1 MKKYLLAALL
11 FAVPGFVAYG
21 QQLNKAQN
29 ETQKPD
35 PTFFDLQ
42 RAFYAHYDPAHASEP
57 EDEDGNKD
65 GDYEKFKR
73 WEWYWQP
80 RVGKT
85 GKFPAPDV
93 LLTEW
98 NKYVQVHP
106 NAVQRTRP
114 ATGSGAEDRH
124 THVPLSSSGAW
135 TSLGPTTSPSN
146 YQDIGR
152 VNCIAF
158 DSITATT
165 FWIGSPDG
173 GLWKTTDGGTTWST
187 NTDNLPVL
195 GISDIAIDNQH
206 RDTMYIATG
215 DGDGANTGGGG
226 DSKSVGVLKTTDGGV
241 TWNTTGL
248 SWTLANVRFI
258 KRLILDPTNPSVLIA
273 ATSNGIYRTTDGGT
287 TWANTQA
294 GYFMDM
300 QMNPGN
306 HNILCATT
314 YSYGGGAQIYQSTNN
329 GVSWTSVYTG
339 SAIPRIKLAVTPASV
354 NKVDAL
360 CVDATSWGFHSIMHS
375 TDGGATWT
383 TALTINA
390 GCTNDYMD
398 DANNAS
404 GCYGQGYYDVG
415 FACSPTNPNELYL
428 GGVNTWKSTDNG
440 ATWTIKNYWTGGGG
454 VATVH
459 ADKHWL
465 TYQPSTGVFFEGN
478 DGGIYK
484 TADGG
489 TTWTHLSNGLVISE
503 IYRIG
508 TSATTAGDV
517 MCGLQDNGSKEDNV
531 GTWSN
536 RTGGDGME
544 ALIDYTNANI
554 QYSTYV
560 QGLIYRT
567 TNHWGS
573 NITLINNNATGVNS
587 AGLWVTPYVENPL
600 NHNGLYVG
608 KDQLYKA
615 PNAGSAGTAA
625 AVTWT
630 SISSS
635 LTFPTSSSQ
644 LINAIA
650 VAPTDSNTIYIACDQ
665 YLYRTTNGGTS
676 WTLVNTAAENIT
688 YIAINNTNVNNV
700 WFTLSGYTAG
710 SKVFVTTTGGASWTN
725 MSGTL
730 PNIPVNTIVYSNTGA
745 NGEYIGTDLGVYYYG
760 TTASDWVPFST
771 NLPNVVVDE
780 LEICYA
786 NNKLY
791 AATYGRGLWSSDLYT
806 NIAPITGTFTVCVN
820 STTPLT
826 DATTGGTWSSSST
839 NATVGS
845 TGIVTGVTAG
855 TATITYT
862 DGAAGYVT
870 ATVTVTALPSA
881 ISPANPSVCAGSTV
895 NLTDVTAGGT
905 WSSTNTATGTIS
917 SGGVVTGISAGTTT
931 ISYTASTGCAVTV
944 VTTVNAIP
952 TAVITPAG
960 PTTFCYPGSVV
971 LNSSTGAGYTY
982 QWEIGCGPIVGA
994 TTSSY
999 TAITGCSYTILIT
1012 GNGCSATSAPV
1023 AVTVNSVSASPITG
1037 SGLVCIG
1044 QTTPL
1049 SDATAGGVWSSNNIA
1064 VGTVASTGVVTGISA
1079 GTTVI
1084 SYSVTNTCGTA
1095 VATTILTVS
1104 AGVAV
1109 APITGALNVCV
1120 GANTNLTDATA
1131 SGTWS
1136 SSNVAV
1142 GSVNSSGVVAG
1153 VAAGTA
1159 NISYNVTGGSGCIS
1173 SSVAMVTVN
1182 PVPSNVIAPVGTVTV
1197 CPGGTTTLIAPSG
1210 AGYSYQWQSS
1220 GSAIAGATNST
1231 YVTGTAGSYN
1241 FIITSAAGCSA
1252 TSAVTTIV
1260 IGTGTTVVPLLSI
1273 ASSLGSV
1280 QCAPA
1285 ASETFTANPTNG
1297 GSSPVYQWSVNGAAV
1312 GAGAT
1317 YSYVPTNGDLVSCLM
1332 TSNASCVMPDT
1343 VSASLVMT
1351 VNPLMAPSVSITS
1364 IHHDTTC
1371 VGDTVQ
1377 FAAVP
1382 VYGGTAPTFLWTQN
1396 GVNVATGPYYI
1407 YVPHNNDTL
1416 IVTMTS
1422 NYPCL
1427 ITPVAVSNLFIM
1439 QVDVP
1444 TTNSLSVSVTQSAVL
1459 AGRADTFTAVATG
1472 AGSSPAFQWYI
1483 NGNPVAGATAY
1494 RYITDTLRDGQIVS
1508 CLETSNFLC
1517 SEPHSVMSGGISIS
1531 VLPNSVPQIESINN
1545 FTLQPNPNAGSFTIK
1560 GSLSMPSDSKV
1571 DIVITDMLGQTI
1583 YKNTSY
1589 TNNGKVNELVTL
1601 PNSISNGMYLVNITS
1616 GGGHIVFHVSI
1627 DK

>member
-1 MKKYLLAALL
+1 MKKYLFAAFF
-11 FAVPGFVAYG
+11 FAVPVFATYG
-21 QQLNKAQN
+21 QKITT
-29 ETQKPD
+29 TQKDFQKSD
-35 PTFFDLQ
+35 PTFFDIQ
-42 RAFYAHYDPAHASEP
+42 REFYAHYDPAHAAEP

-65 GDYEKFKR
+65 GEFEKFKR

-80 RVGKT
+80 RVGTT

-98 NKYVQVHP
+98 NKYVQSHP
-106 NAVQRTRP
+106 NAASRIRTV
-114 ATGSGAEDRH
+114 AGSGG
-124 THVPLSSSGAW
+124 SGHHAYAPSVSGSW

-158 DSITATT
+158 DSLISTT

-173 GLWKTTDGGTTWST
+173 GLWKTTDGGTTWTT

-195 GISDIAIDNQH
+195 GVSDIAIDNQH

-215 DGDGANTGGGG
+215 DGDGANTGSGG

-248 SWTLANVRFI
+248 SWTLASVNFI

-273 ATSNGIYRTTDGGT
+273 ATSNGIYRTTNGGT
-287 TWANTQA
+287 TWTNTRT

-329 GVSWTSVYTG
+329 GVTWTSVYTG
-339 SAIPRIKLAVTPASV
+339 AGIARIKLAVTPASV

-360 CVDATSWGFHSIMHS
+360 CVDATSWGFNSIMHS
-375 TDGGATWT
+375 TDGGATWV

-440 ATWTIKNYWTGGGG
+440 ATWTIKNYWSGGGG
-454 VATVH
+454 VPTVH
-459 ADKHWL
+459 ADKHWF

-508 TSATTAGDV
+508 TSATSAGDV
-517 MCGLQDNGSKEDNV
+517 ICGLQDNGSKEDV
-531 GTWSN
+531 AGTWSN

-544 ALIDYTNANI
+544 ALIDYTNVNI

-573 NITLINNNATGVNS
+573 NTTLVNNNAASGVNS

-608 KDQLYKA
+608 KDQLYRGF
-615 PNAGSAGTAA
+615 NAGSAATAG
-625 AVTWT
+625 AVTWV

-650 VAPTDSNTIYIACDQ
+650 VAPTDSNTIYIACDN
-665 YLYRTTNGGTS
+665 YLYRTTTGGSS

-688 YIAINNTNVNNV
+688 YIAINNTNPNNV
-700 WFTLSGYTAG
+700 WFTLSVYTAG

-725 MSGTL
+725 ISGTL
-730 PNIPVNTIVYSNTGA
+730 PNIPVNTIVYSNTGS
-745 NGEYIGTDLGVYYYG
+745 NGEYIGTDLGVYYLG
-760 TTASDWVPFST
+760 TSASDWVPFNT
-771 NLPNVVVDE
+771 GLPNVVVDE

-786 NNKLY
+786 NSKIY
-791 AATYGRGLWSSDLYT
+791 AATFGRGLWSSDLFT
-806 NIAPITGTFTVCVN
+806 NVAPITGTFTVCVN
-820 STTPLT
+820 STTPLS
-826 DATTGGTWSSSST
+826 DATSGGTWSSSSA

-855 TATITYT
+855 TATISYT
-862 DGAAGYVT
+862 VGSTGTVT
-870 ATVTVTALPSA
+870 AVVTVVALPSA
-881 ISPANPSVCAGSTV
+881 ISPAGASVCVGSTV
-895 NLTDVTAGGT
+895 NLTDVTTGGT
-905 WSSTNTATGTIS
+905 WSSVNATVGTIS
-917 SGGVVTGISAGTTT
+917 SGGTVTGISTGTTI

-944 VTTVNAIP
+944 VTTVNAAP

-960 PTTFCYPGSVV
+960 PTTFCSPVSVV
-971 LNSSTGAGYTY
+971 LNSSTAAGYTY
-982 QWEIGCGPIVGA
+982 QWELGGVNITGA

-999 TAITGCSYTILIT
+999 TASTGGSYTIFIT
-1012 GNGCSATSAPV
+1012 GSGCSATSAPV
-1023 AVTVNSVSASPITG
+1023 AVTVNSVSVSPITG

-1049 SDATAGGVWSSNNIA
+1049 SDVTTGGVWNSGA
-1064 VGTVASTGVVTGISA
+1064 PGTASVSGTGMVTGITA
-1079 GTTVI
+1079 GTATI
-1084 SYSVTNTCGTA
+1084 SYSYTNSCGTA
-1095 VATTILTVS
+1095 IATTVVTVS
-1104 AGVAV
+1104 AGTAV
-1109 APITGALNVCV
+1109 APITGTAILCAGGNTPLSDITTG
-1120 GANTNLTDATA
+1120 GA
-1131 SGTWS
+1131 WS
-1136 SSNVAV
+1136 SSNA
-1142 GSVNSSGVVAG
+1142 GVAG
-1153 VAAGTA
+1153 VSGTGLVSGVAGGTA
-1159 NISYNVTGGSGCIS
+1159 VISYGVTSGSGCVT
-1173 SSVAMVTVN
+1173 SSVITVTVN
-1182 PVPSNVIAPVGTVTV
+1182 PKPAAIVSPTGPIVICPSGSVLFTAS
-1197 CPGGTTTLIAPSG
+1197 SG
-1210 AGYSYQWQSS
+1210 AGYSYQWQDASVN
-1220 GSAIAGATNST
+1220 IPGATTVT
-1231 YVTGTAGSYN
+1231 YTASTAGS
-1241 FIITSAAGCSA
+1241 FDVVVSALGCSA
-1252 TSAVTTIV
+1252 TSATVIVTV
-1260 IGTGTTVVPLLSI
+1260 EVGAVVVPSVSVT
-1273 ASSLGSV
+1273 SSLGTV
-1280 QCAPA
+1280 LCASGT
-1285 ASETFTANPTNG
+1285 SETFTANPLNG
-1297 GSSPVYQWSVNGAAV
+1297 GASPSYQWSVNGVVV
-1312 GAGAT
+1312 GAGASYT
-1317 YSYVPTNGDLVSCLM
+1317 YAPANGDAISCLL
-1332 TSNASCVMPDT
+1332 TSNAACAMPDT
-1343 VSASLVMT
+1343 ASATVIMT
-1351 VNPLMAPSVSITS
+1351 ISPLITPSVSITS
-1364 IHHDTTC
+1364 IHNDSTC
-1371 VGDTVQ
+1371 IGDTVQ

-1382 VYGGTAPTFLWTQN
+1382 VFGGTAPTYLWTEN

-1407 YVPHNNDTL
+1407 YAPHDGDTL

-1427 ITPVAVSNLFIM
+1427 ATSVAVSNMFIIHAFTSSAN
-1439 QVDVP
+1439 V
-1444 TTNSLSVSVTQSAVL
+1444 LSVSVSQSSIVS
-1459 AGRADTFTAVATG
+1459 GSVDTFTAVASG
-1472 AGSSPAFQWYI
+1472 AGASPTFQWFI
-1483 NGNPVAGATAY
+1483 NGTAVPGATG
-1494 RYITDTLRDGQIVS
+1494 RQYITDSLTDGQIVS
-1508 CLETSNFLC
+1508 CEETSSFLC
-1517 SEPHSVMSGGISIS
+1517 SSPHSVFSGGISIIVRPS
-1531 VLPNSVPQIESINN
+1531 GITQVGLNATKLLLE
-1545 FTLQPNPNAGSFTIK
+1545 PNPNKGAFTIK
-1560 GSLSMPSDSKV
+1560 GLLRTYADEQV
-1571 DIVITDMLGQTI
+1571 DIVVTNVLGQTV
-1583 YKNTSY
+1583 YKNTA
-1589 TNNGKVNELVTL
+1589 TAANGALDEHISLSGSL
-1601 PNSISNGMYLVNITS
+1601 PSGTYLVSVAS
-1616 GGGHIVFHVSI
+1616 GYDYVVFHVLI
-1627 DK
+1627 E